1 MHHLSALLQVIG
13 VVVGVAYL
21 VVITVCQLTLNPV
34 AVIAAPIQFG
44 AQQVAKAVTG
54 LAVFVTHQAQGL
66 VDGVLAHRSVSLL
79 LPWEQQGVAATNFLK
94 LAQDGYCLAW

>member
-1 MHHLSALLQVIG
+1 M
-13 VVVGVAYL
+13 
-21 VVITVCQLTLNPV
+21 
-34 AVIAAPIQFG
+34 
-44 AQQVAKAVTG
+44 TG

-79 LPWEQQGVAATNFLK
+79 LPWEQQDVAATNFLK